1 MMQHPTNRRSVLL
14 AAVAVV
20 GAVSAQAATIS
31 GTVEFEGGA
40 TVPKGEIEIYVDDP
54 AATDDARQRPAE
66 TRIESDGG
74 SRAIDFTLAS
84 PTSLTASPGIQ
95 VIARLERPDGWLLA
109 RGSAQVEDGSA
120 LYIVLHTV
128 MY

>member
-1 MMQHPTNRRSVLL
+1 MQHPANRRTMLL
-14 AAVAVV
+14 AAAAVA

-40 TVPKGEIEIYVDDP
+40 TVPKGEIQIYVDDP
-54 AATDDARQRPAE
+54 AATDDARQRPLE
-66 TRIESDGG
+66 IRIESDGG
-74 SRAIDFTLAS
+74 SRAIDFMLAP
-84 PTSLTASPGIQ
+84 PTSLTASPSTQ

-120 LYIVLHTV
+120 LYIVLHKI